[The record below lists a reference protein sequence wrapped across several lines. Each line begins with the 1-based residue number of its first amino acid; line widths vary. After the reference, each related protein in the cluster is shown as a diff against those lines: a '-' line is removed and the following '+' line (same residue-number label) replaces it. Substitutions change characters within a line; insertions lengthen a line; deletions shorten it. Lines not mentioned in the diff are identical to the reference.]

1 MASLVAQPTAGA
13 LTSLKEL
20 YLGDN
25 QITDVGCATL
35 ACALRRG
42 TLPELTMLRLDGN
55 PASEEAQA
63 AACEVP
69 NARLD
74 ALANE
79 ELHS

>member
-1 MASLVAQPTAGA
+1 MASLLAPPAAGV
-13 LTSLKEL
+13 LPSLEQL
-20 YLGDN
+20 HLGYN
-25 QITDVGCATL
+25 QITDEGCATL
-35 ACALRRG
+35 ASALRDG
-42 TLPELTMLRLDGN
+42 ALPELTMLRLDGN